1 MLIEE
6 SWDDQ
11 DSPVYQ
17 IQRIVF
23 SQNSAS
29 LVKLSKDAFP
39 SPPQMLTPDS
49 QSVFLWYPDQN
60 SFHLLLFGE
69 HVQKLQFAC
78 NIELNELSIVDH
90 NGFRSVECI
99 L

>member
-11 DSPVYQ
+11 DSPAYQ

-23 SQNSAS
+23 SQNAAS
-29 LVKLSKDAFP
+29 LVKLSRDAFP
-39 SPPQMLTPDS
+39 SPPRILSPDS

-60 SFHLLLFGE
+60 SLHLLLFGE
-69 HVQKLQFAC
+69 HIQKFQFAS
-78 NIELNELSIVDH
+78 NVELNELSVVDY
-90 NGFRSVECI
+90 NGFRSVDSI